1 MTPNPQNAYLQ
12 ASVQTASPERLLVML
27 VDRLVRDVEQ
37 AVDAL
42 EGGRTQE
49 SHQHFLHAQDIVA
62 ALQSSLKPELWDG
75 AEALNSVYAWLLS
88 QLVRANVE
96 HSTTVAAHCLDL
108 SRQVADT
115 WRTAAL
121 EVARRSA

>member
-37 AVDAL
+37 GIDAL
-42 EGGRTQE
+42 EHGLTQA
-49 SHQHFLHAQDIVA
+49 SHHHFLHAQDIVS
-62 ALQSSLKPELWDG
+62 ALQSSLRTDVWDG
-75 AEALNSVYAWLLS
+75 AHGLSSIYSWLLS

-96 HSTTVAAHCLDL
+96 HSVDLAEHCLDL
-108 SRQVADT
+108 ARELADT

-121 EVARRSA
+121 EVARQSA

>member
-37 AVDAL
+37 AIDAL
-42 EGGRTQE
+42 EHGRTQD

-62 ALQSSLKPELWDG
+62 ALQSSLKPDVWDG
-75 AEALNSVYAWLLS
+75 APALSSIYSWLLS
-88 QLVRANVE
+88 QLVKANVE
-96 HSTTVAAHCLDL
+96 HSVPKAEHCLDL
-108 SRQVADT
+108 ARELADT

-121 EVARRSA
+121 TVAQRSA

>member
-37 AVDAL
+37 AIDAL
-42 EGGRTQE
+42 EQGRTQD

-62 ALQSSLKPELWDG
+62 ALQSSLKAELWDG

-96 HSTTVAAHCLDL
+96 HSTTVAQHCLDL

-115 WRTAAL
+115 WRSAAL
-121 EVARRSA
+121 EVAKQSA